1 MMPLPLPYPAP
12 QPAPETPAIVRVYS
26 RADVLWNRPV
36 FKAPPLNVEIPVS
49 DISELAFGIR
59 KPDAIARIG

>member
-1 MMPLPLPYPAP
+1 MPLPFPYPAP
-12 QPAPETPAIVRVYS
+12 QPASETPAIVRVYS

-36 FKAPPLNVEIPVS
+36 FKAPPLKVEIPVA

-59 KPDAIARIG
+59 KPDAIARAAT